1 MACSLGLKKCLSVC
15 GNHDEELLL
24 STLSSVR
31 AELQHGF
38 KYYSQVGNLDTLS
51 KEHVRRF
58 VKKMSGFLD
67 LSESLCHE
75 ILVHFLAVED
85 IPDDHI
91 DEVLSGWSANC
102 LLEDIR
108 RFYWKDRICL
118 IRLLKLCVCQWHD
131 SWSLVSDVL
140 FAMTSYESCKD
151 LVVDALDEYLI
162 QHQNTCSLIESWS
175 HSSLGFVSN
184 RNTVGADESNQFGV
198 IAAQKLKELIELLEL
213 ILLGVHGLC
222 LNGMNKNSP
231 VVFKKVLETFWS
243 ISFGSSLKNLRTNNL
258 MVDQICFTQTLILI
272 RAANLDSIVL
282 FSNQSLDDFALPYLR
297 LKNSNVASKSK
308 LAAENTTSSK
318 DEVPTHFLYDSN
330 LLNRLLASL
339 SNLGEYQVH
348 GPLLLFGAVCA
359 IAFTHSGSVSRNSS
373 DPSPDSTYELSDYSK
388 SQNFDENVSVISE
401 HCAQISIQ
409 NLDVFRFL
417 VGRLGRIDF
426 SPPQVS
432 HMDCNVSVPYSEFNA
447 SLVSLATHS
456 AIFDLVTLL
465 ARGVTLWS
473 LDSNPPP
480 TSQLFDS
487 LDYPNRDGFL
497 TLFSRTLRVVVTN
510 AHLVRCPVSKGI
522 PDTSD
527 DVPDFPV
534 DSGPRIGCRIFG
546 LIESLIESFPY
557 DLSVLRIY
565 TSLLVPS
572 SSSKIKSGSI
582 DLVNHVKEFINRVP
596 YLAEPLTE
604 SLLKNLSPRNPSLY
618 PQLTSN
624 IEKKLYMQ
632 VVLNKPRT
640 VMTVNSKITSSSTS
654 LPERNNIFSGV
665 YLVSGTQ
672 GYVNQDLG
680 LVVWR
685 IEYSL
690 WHVIGNEIY
699 LAELALNDF
708 HKSIASS
715 KDKYEARVILNTT
728 SYDSELLQTQAEF
741 YAQFYTGLT
750 RLLDLLEFISAC
762 FKCDLYISQ
771 CLISIE
777 YIWMIILRYLNIIPS
792 DQVNLIV
799 QYITNNISSSSFIKI
814 HRNFYGK
821 IKSSNEI
828 ITNRNSI
835 DELIIH
841 SLLPNLLCLI
851 GHSLLNLPTLKSKQL
866 IMENI
871 NLLTSV
877 LNNSHNIIPRMVINQ
892 NSQNSELTFG
902 LNSCYLINTILNYN
916 SSEPINFLN
925 FHQVTSLHHYSTNEY
940 QLLIS
945 YINFISGLFF
955 FIRWAYSNS
964 EFIIENI
971 HIDIIPLYIECS
983 ELIHGCL
990 VFIIQYLMIMCSQVD
1005 YCNENFNIH
1014 SINNGLIQKNL
1025 LLKVDF
1031 DQLAN
1036 LAEHCFMLLTDVL
1049 TTRTSEQDIQILRMI
1064 LKQLK
1069 QESSS
1074 SSTSLFHLFSKF
1086 ISEENHW
1093 PITYQC
1099 ITLHLL
1105 LNDTRSLNALIAF
1118 SSIHQSI
1125 LLRQT
1130 ETIEYGFPMSVY
1142 LNNCDI
1148 SRKTIL
1154 VDNSSSPT
1162 VRAVWLSLTLVHHLL
1177 NLENKLMIEPDNSN
1191 STPPPL
1197 LTSLQ
1202 CYSNSFT
1209 GDHYITTLF
1218 SYLRYSFSVGIS
1230 RLVVALLKWITQHS
1244 SVDIT
1249 NYLGNEL
1256 NQIRV
1261 SCLKRLVSTTDQLVR
1276 VGLYDLLSETVLNSE
1291 KYGPISSR
1299 LPVGLLRLLLTD
1311 GTIIGSDME
1320 LNRTMATKSKEISNS
1335 DCLDCVIDTLK
1346 ELQIKSFQKQFDD
1359 NDNTNNNQL
1368 STVLFWSVTKFIS
1381 SLYLL
1386 NIQPCI
1392 VNLKQRCD
1400 FWKTLTDPFFTFLR
1414 LQESEKEPL
1423 SDIENELCGDVVSI
1437 LALELYN
1444 KTSYTTNDESFKS
1457 FTSVMDYFVK
1467 NNLYNLWF
1475 TLTRKCLHKILSPSE
1490 SEDVSI
1496 EYLQSRL
1503 TSLHNVTCRWK
1514 CLLLLNYN
1522 DDNVDDNNFDS
1533 NGSNSNR
1540 NQLMNS
1546 RKQSKDNF
1554 TTIPLSI
1561 LNDLI
1566 ECFNLLRDLPPIQ
1579 PTFDLGNQL
1588 ATILNTTLVYLYK
1601 TYNTSKKNTPIEE
1614 LSTND
1619 LANYLTKLNDLLSSF
1634 QLAIDFQIQHMHSD
1648 LLASTYILFS
1658 WYDSKRLNEKTTD
1671 DKFEL
1676 LQSSLFNN
1684 AICFLSLLTR
1694 NPNISKIEESAILQ
1708 SVNLIIFLWDHNQ
1721 STTLFTRLT
1730 DTGVLNNIFI
1740 LLTECTKLKDGA
1752 TLSHSLISLL
1762 VKLVINS
1769 SQPLC
1774 NMATLTNTSNVNKLP
1789 HPIRTDLDESIDQC
1803 TDESENNLLNKPK
1816 NIITQLVLS
1825 YHEYISQAFC
1835 WPQLD
1840 TLRQW
1845 LQDGESYSNM
1855 QANSFDDHCYMKQTQ
1870 SVNYDWNAVLILE
1883 MRFLCLLHDNLGGMK
1898 HPLVYSLM
1906 QNFCM
1911 DNASQLEF
1919 FVNYWCSSLYNNNN
1933 TSINDQH
1940 LMSPLPIT
1948 SVLIQQGILSTDR
1961 IQLAETILMLYWR
1974 ILVAAEYISTSG
1986 LPIIASNILY
1996 SNHSRIANLN
2006 SHIPWPSYGP
2016 TVHSEFF
2023 NTVFNLIQCQ
2033 IHCCSILFQR
2043 HGFKSFKSVSFSGS
2057 HITPTKSGITGQS
2070 SSSPSGILTSTLPK
2084 TTLMMSKS
2092 NEVVTSSHSVSS
2104 VSMESSGSET
2114 SGLKFLY
2121 LIQHLIMSLSVLM
2134 VQLPILGKA
2143 SLMTSD
2149 ELKYLKVHVH
2159 LTFNSPNLNDNSTV
2173 LTFGVLIT
2181 LANSLGSLS
2190 SKLGSVW
2197 KSCQSNESVIAQRK
2211 RKLCSLVQRAY
2222 EMVLSIIFSQ
2232 STILLTS
2239 PSVRPMDKQLLLREL
2254 TAELEA
2260 CHSFGISLRRT
2271 SSVGHPITN
2280 TFLPRSPSSRS
2291 SSTHLRLSSASP
2303 QTPASSSSHLRNAP
2317 PPLGSTISLTDSS
2330 SFGFDKAANR
2340 FIELSRL
2347 SL

>member
-1 MACSLGLKKCLSVC
+1 M
-15 GNHDEELLL
+15 
-24 STLSSVR
+24 
-31 AELQHGF
+31 
-38 KYYSQVGNLDTLS
+38 S
-51 KEHVRRF
+51 KEHVRRL
-58 VKKMSGFLD
+58 VKRMSGFLD
-67 LSESLCHE
+67 LSEPLSHE

-85 IPDDHI
+85 IADDRI
-91 DEVLSGWSANC
+91 DEVLAGWSTNC

-108 RFYWKDRICL
+108 RYYWKDRLCL

-131 SWSLVSDVL
+131 SWSLISDVL
-140 FAMTSYESCKD
+140 FAMTSYESRKD
-151 LVVDALDEYLI
+151 LVVDALNEYLV
-162 QHQNTCSLIESWS
+162 QYQNTCSLIESWG
-175 HSSLGFVSN
+175 HSSSGFVSN
-184 RNTVGADESNQFGV
+184 RNTVGADESSQFGV
-198 IAAQKLKELIELLEL
+198 VAAQKLKELVELLEL
-213 ILLGVHGLC
+213 ILLGVHGLS
-222 LNGMNKNSP
+222 LTGTIKNSP
-231 VVFKKVLETFWS
+231 VVFKKVLETFW
-243 ISFGSSLKNLRTNNL
+243 
-258 MVDQICFTQTLILI
+258 
-272 RAANLDSIVL
+272 
-282 FSNQSLDDFALPYLR
+282 
-297 LKNSNVASKSK
+297 
-308 LAAENTTSSK
+308 
-318 DEVPTHFLYDSN
+318 
-330 LLNRLLASL
+330 
-339 SNLGEYQVH
+339 
-348 GPLLLFGAVCA
+348 VCA
-359 IAFTHSGSVSRNSS
+359 TAFTHSGSVSRNSS
-373 DPSPDSTYELSDYSK
+373 DPSPDSTYDLSGYAK
-388 SQNFDENVSVISE
+388 SQNFDENISVISD
-401 HCAQISIQ
+401 HCAQLSIQ

-417 VGRLGRIDF
+417 VGRLDRTDF
-426 SPPQVS
+426 RPPQVS
-432 HMDCNVSVPYSEFNA
+432 QMDCNVSVPYSEFNA

-456 AIFDLVTLL
+456 AVFDLVTLL
-465 ARGVTLWS
+465 ARDVALWS

-497 TLFSRTLRVVVTN
+497 TLFSRTLQVVVTN
-510 AHLVRCPVSKGI
+510 AHLVRCPMSKGI

-572 SSSKIKSGSI
+572 NSTKIKSGSI
-582 DLVNHVKEFINRVP
+582 NLVNHVKEFINHVP

-604 SLLKNLSPRNPSLY
+604 ALSKHLSSRNASLY
-618 PQLTSN
+618 PQLTST
-624 IEKKLYMQ
+624 IEKKLHMQ

-640 VMTVNSKITSSSTS
+640 VMTVNSKITSASAS

-665 YLVSGTQ
+665 YLASGTQ
-672 GYVNQDLG
+672 GYVDQDLG

-715 KDKYEARVILNTT
+715 MDKYEARVLLNAT
-728 SYDSELLQTQAEF
+728 SYDSESLQIQAEF
-741 YAQFYTGLT
+741 YAQFYTRLT

-762 FKCDLYISQ
+762 
-771 CLISIE
+771 
-777 YIWMIILRYLNIIPS
+777 
-792 DQVNLIV
+792 
-799 QYITNNISSSSFIKI
+799 
-814 HRNFYGK
+814 
-821 IKSSNEI
+821 
-828 ITNRNSI
+828 
-835 DELIIH
+835 
-841 SLLPNLLCLI
+841 
-851 GHSLLNLPTLKSKQL
+851 LKL

-877 LNNSHNIIPRMVINQ
+877 LNNSHSIIPRMVINQ
-892 NSQNSELTFG
+892 NGQSSQLTFG
-902 LNSCYLINTILNYN
+902 LNACYLINTILNYN

-925 FHQVTSLHHYSTNEY
+925 FQQSTSFHYHYHSTNVY
-940 QLLIS
+940 HLLIS
-945 YINFISGLFF
+945 YINFISGLFY
-955 FIRWAYSNS
+955 FIRWVYSNS
-964 EFIIENI
+964 EFIIETI

-990 VFIIQYLMIMCSQVD
+990 VFIIQHLMIMFSQVD
-1005 YCNENFNIH
+1005 YYAENFSMN
-1014 SINNGLIQKNL
+1014 SINNGLIQKNH

-1049 TTRTSEQDIQILRMI
+1049 TTRTSEQDVQILRMI

-1074 SSTSLFHLFSKF
+1074 SSTSLFHLFPKF

-1142 LNNCDI
+1142 FNNRDI

-1177 NLENKLMIEPDNSN
+1177 NLENKLLIEPGNSN
-1191 STPPPL
+1191 PITPPL
-1197 LTSLQ
+1197 LTSIQ

-1218 SYLRYSFSVGIS
+1218 FYLRYSFSVGIS
-1230 RLVVALLKWITQHS
+1230 RLVVALLKWITQYS

-1249 NYLGNEL
+1249 NYLGSES
-1256 NQIRV
+1256 NQVRA
-1261 SCLKRLVSTTDQLVR
+1261 SCLKKLVSTTEDQLVR

-1311 GTIIGSDME
+1311 GTVIGSDMK
-1320 LNRTMATKSKEISNS
+1320 LNRMVATKSKEISNS

-1346 ELQIKSFQKQFDD
+1346 ELQNKSFQKQFDD
-1359 NDNTNNNQL
+1359 NDTTYNNQL

-1400 FWKTLTDPFFTFLR
+1400 FWKTLTDPFFTLLR

-1475 TLTRKCLHKILSPSE
+1475 KLTRKCLHKVLSSSE
-1490 SEDVSI
+1490 SEDISI

-1522 DDNVDDNNFDS
+1522 DDNVDDDNLDAFLTSD
-1533 NGSNSNR
+1533 SNSNR

-1546 RKQSKDNF
+1546 RKQSKDDF
-1554 TTIPLSI
+1554 IAIPLSI
-1561 LNDLI
+1561 LSDLI
-1566 ECFNLLRDLPPIQ
+1566 ECFSLLCDLPPIQ
-1579 PTFDLGNQL
+1579 STFDLGNQL

-1601 TYNTSKKNTPIEE
+1601 TYNTSKKNTLIGE

-1634 QLAIDFQIQHMHSD
+1634 RLAIDFQVQHMHSD

-1658 WYDSKRLNEKTTD
+1658 WYNSKRLNEKTTD
-1671 DKFEL
+1671 DQFEL

-1684 AICFLSLLTR
+1684 AVCFLSLLTR
-1694 NPNISKIEESAILQ
+1694 NPNINRIEESAILQ
-1708 SVNLIIFLWDHNQ
+1708 SINLITFLWDHNQ
-1721 STTLFTRLT
+1721 STMLFTRLT
-1730 DTGVLNNIFI
+1730 DAGVLNNIFI

-1769 SQPLC
+1769 SQPT
-1774 NMATLTNTSNVNKLP
+1774 TLTNTSIVNTLP
-1789 HPIRTDLDESIDQC
+1789 HPTRTDLDESTDQC
-1803 TDESENNLLNKPK
+1803 INESENNLLHKPK
-1816 NIITQLVLS
+1816 NIITHLILS

-1835 WPQLD
+1835 WPQLE

-1845 LQDGESYSNM
+1845 LQDGESYSNI
-1855 QANSFDDHCYMKQTQ
+1855 QVNSFDDNCYMKQTQ
-1870 SVNYDWNAVLILE
+1870 SVHYDWNAVLILE
-1883 MRFLCLLHDNLGGMK
+1883 MQFLCLLHDNVGGMK
-1898 HPLVYSLM
+1898 HPLAYSLI

-1919 FVNYWCSSLYNNNN
+1919 LVNYWCSSLYNNN

-1948 SVLIQQGILSTDR
+1948 SVLIQQGLLSTGR
-1961 IQLAETILMLYWR
+1961 IQLAETILKLYWR
-1974 ILVAAEYISTSG
+1974 ILVAAEYIGTSG
-1986 LPIIASNILY
+1986 LPIIASNILH
-1996 SNHSRIANLN
+1996 SNHSRIANLT
-2006 SHIPWPSYGP
+2006 SRIPWPSYGP

-2043 HGFKSFKSVSFSGS
+2043 HGFKSFKSVPISGS
-2057 HITPTKSGITGQS
+2057 HITPTKSGIANQS
-2070 SSSPSGILTSTLPK
+2070 ISSPSGTLTSTLPK
-2084 TTLMMSKS
+2084 TTLL
-2092 NEVVTSSHSVSS
+2092 NEVVTSSHPVTSVT
-2104 VSMESSGSET
+2104 MESSGSET
-2114 SGLKFLY
+2114 SGLEFLY
-2121 LIQHLIMSLSVLM
+2121 LIRHLIMSLSVLM

-2190 SKLGSVW
+2190 SKLSSVW
-2197 KSCQSNESVIAQRK
+2197 KSCQSSESVVAQKK
-2211 RKLCSLVQRAY
+2211 RELCCLVQRAY

-2239 PSVRPMDKQLLLREL
+2239 PSIRLMDKQLLLREL
-2254 TAELEA
+2254 TAELESLSLFRYIFA
-2260 CHSFGISLRRT
+2260 SYIFCH
-2271 SSVGHPITN
+2271 PYPQY
-2280 TFLPRSPSSRS
+2280 FLTLEVQAVDLP
-2291 SSTHLRLSSASP
+2291 STHLRLSSASP
-2303 QTPASSSSHLRNAP
+2303 QTTASSSSHLRNAP
-2317 PPLGSTISLTDSS
+2317 PPLGSTIPLMDSS

-2347 SL
+2347 NL

>member
-1 MACSLGLKKCLSVC
+1 MACSLSLKKCLAVC

-24 STLSSVR
+24 STLSCVK
-31 AELQHGF
+31 AQLQHGF
-38 KYYSQVGNLDTLS
+38 KYYSQVGNLDTMS
-51 KEHVRRF
+51 KEHVRRL
-58 VKKMSGFLD
+58 VKRMSGFLD
-67 LSESLCHE
+67 LSEPLSHE

-85 IPDDHI
+85 IADDRI
-91 DEVLSGWSANC
+91 DEVLAGWSTNC

-108 RFYWKDRICL
+108 RYYWKDRLCL

-131 SWSLVSDVL
+131 SWSLISDVL
-140 FAMTSYESCKD
+140 FAMTSYESRRD
-151 LVVDALDEYLI
+151 LVVDALNEYLV
-162 QHQNTCSLIESWS
+162 QYQNTCSLIESWG
-175 HSSLGFVSN
+175 HSSSGFVSN
-184 RNTVGADESNQFGV
+184 RNTVGADESSQFGV
-198 IAAQKLKELIELLEL
+198 VAAQKLKELVELLEL
-213 ILLGVHGLC
+213 ILLGVHGLS
-222 LNGMNKNSP
+222 LTGTIKNSP

-243 ISFGSSLKNLRTNNL
+243 ISFGSSLKSLRTNNL
-258 MVDQICFTQTLILI
+258 LVDQICFTQTLILI

-282 FSNQSLDDFALPYLR
+282 FSNQSLDDFALPYR
-297 LKNSNVASKSK
+297 RSKISNVASKSK
-308 LAAENTTSSK
+308 LASENTISSK

-359 IAFTHSGSVSRNSS
+359 TAFTHSGSVSRNSS
-373 DPSPDSTYELSDYSK
+373 DPSPDSTYDLSGYAK
-388 SQNFDENVSVISE
+388 SQNFDENISVISD
-401 HCAQISIQ
+401 HCAQLSIQ

-417 VGRLGRIDF
+417 VGRLDRTDF
-426 SPPQVS
+426 RPPQVS
-432 HMDCNVSVPYSEFNA
+432 QMDCNVSVPYSEFNA

-456 AIFDLVTLL
+456 AVFDLVTLL
-465 ARGVTLWS
+465 ARDVALWS

-497 TLFSRTLRVVVTN
+497 TLFSRTLQVVVTN
-510 AHLVRCPVSKGI
+510 AHLVRCPMSKGI

-572 SSSKIKSGSI
+572 NSTKIKSGSI
-582 DLVNHVKEFINRVP
+582 NLVNHVKEFINHVP

-604 SLLKNLSPRNPSLY
+604 ALSKHLSSRNASLY
-618 PQLTSN
+618 PQLTST
-624 IEKKLYMQ
+624 IEKKLHMQ

-640 VMTVNSKITSSSTS
+640 VMTVNSKITSASAS

-665 YLVSGTQ
+665 YLASGTQ
-672 GYVNQDLG
+672 GYVDQDLG

-715 KDKYEARVILNTT
+715 MDKYEARVLLNAT
-728 SYDSELLQTQAEF
+728 SYDSESLQIQAEF
-741 YAQFYTGLT
+741 YAQFYTRLT

-762 FKCDLYISQ
+762 LKCDLYISQ

-799 QYITNNISSSSFIKI
+799 QHFTNNISSSSFIKI

-828 ITNRNSI
+828 GINRNSI

-841 SLLPNLLCLI
+841 LLLPNLLCLI
-851 GHSLLNLPTLKSKQL
+851 GQSLLNLPTLKSKQL

-877 LNNSHNIIPRMVINQ
+877 LNNSHSIIPRMVINQ
-892 NSQNSELTFG
+892 NGQSSQLTFG
-902 LNSCYLINTILNYN
+902 LNACYLINTILNYN

-925 FHQVTSLHHYSTNEY
+925 FQQSTSFHYHYHSTNVY
-940 QLLIS
+940 HLLIS
-945 YINFISGLFF
+945 YINFISGLFY
-955 FIRWAYSNS
+955 FIRWVYSNS
-964 EFIIENI
+964 EFIIETI

-990 VFIIQYLMIMCSQVD
+990 VFIIQHLMIMFSQVD
-1005 YCNENFNIH
+1005 YYAENFSMN
-1014 SINNGLIQKNL
+1014 SINNGLIQKNH

-1049 TTRTSEQDIQILRMI
+1049 TTRTSEQDVQILRMI

-1074 SSTSLFHLFSKF
+1074 SSTSLFHLFPKF

-1142 LNNCDI
+1142 FNNRDI

-1177 NLENKLMIEPDNSN
+1177 NLENKLLIEPGNSN
-1191 STPPPL
+1191 PITPPL
-1197 LTSLQ
+1197 LTSIQ

-1218 SYLRYSFSVGIS
+1218 FYLRYSFSVGIS
-1230 RLVVALLKWITQHS
+1230 RLVVALLKWITQYS

-1249 NYLGNEL
+1249 NYLGSES
-1256 NQIRV
+1256 NQVRA
-1261 SCLKRLVSTTDQLVR
+1261 SCLKKLVSTTEDQLVR

-1311 GTIIGSDME
+1311 GTVIGSDMK
-1320 LNRTMATKSKEISNS
+1320 LNRMVATKSKEISNS

-1346 ELQIKSFQKQFDD
+1346 ELQNKSFQKQFDD
-1359 NDNTNNNQL
+1359 NDTTYNNQL

-1400 FWKTLTDPFFTFLR
+1400 FWKTLTDPFFTLLR

-1475 TLTRKCLHKILSPSE
+1475 KLTRKCLHKVLSSSE
-1490 SEDVSI
+1490 SEDISI

-1522 DDNVDDNNFDS
+1522 DDNVDDDNLDAFLTSD
-1533 NGSNSNR
+1533 SNSNR

-1546 RKQSKDNF
+1546 RKQSKDDF
-1554 TTIPLSI
+1554 IAIPLSI
-1561 LNDLI
+1561 LSDLI
-1566 ECFNLLRDLPPIQ
+1566 ECFSLLCDLPPIQ
-1579 PTFDLGNQL
+1579 STFDLGNQL

-1601 TYNTSKKNTPIEE
+1601 TYNTSKKNTLIGE

-1634 QLAIDFQIQHMHSD
+1634 RLAIDFQVQHMHSD

-1658 WYDSKRLNEKTTD
+1658 WYNSKRLNEKTTD
-1671 DKFEL
+1671 DQFEL

-1684 AICFLSLLTR
+1684 AVCFLSLLTR
-1694 NPNISKIEESAILQ
+1694 NPNINRIEESAILQ
-1708 SVNLIIFLWDHNQ
+1708 SINLITFLWDHNQ
-1721 STTLFTRLT
+1721 STMLFTRLT
-1730 DTGVLNNIFI
+1730 DAGVLNNIFI

-1769 SQPLC
+1769 SQPT
-1774 NMATLTNTSNVNKLP
+1774 TLTNTSIVNTLP
-1789 HPIRTDLDESIDQC
+1789 HPTRTDLDESTDQC
-1803 TDESENNLLNKPK
+1803 INESENNLLHKPK
-1816 NIITQLVLS
+1816 NIITHLILS

-1835 WPQLD
+1835 WPQLE

-1845 LQDGESYSNM
+1845 LQDGESYSNI
-1855 QANSFDDHCYMKQTQ
+1855 QVNSFDDNCYMKQTQ
-1870 SVNYDWNAVLILE
+1870 SVHYDWNAVLILE
-1883 MRFLCLLHDNLGGMK
+1883 MQFLCLLHDNVGGMK
-1898 HPLVYSLM
+1898 HPLAYSLI

-1919 FVNYWCSSLYNNNN
+1919 LVNYWCSSLYNNN

-1948 SVLIQQGILSTDR
+1948 SVLIQQGLLSTGR
-1961 IQLAETILMLYWR
+1961 IQLAETILKLYWR
-1974 ILVAAEYISTSG
+1974 ILVAAEYIGTSG
-1986 LPIIASNILY
+1986 LPIIASNILH
-1996 SNHSRIANLN
+1996 SNHSRIANLT
-2006 SHIPWPSYGP
+2006 SRIPWPSYGP

-2043 HGFKSFKSVSFSGS
+2043 HGFKSFKSVPISGS
-2057 HITPTKSGITGQS
+2057 HITPTKSGIANQS
-2070 SSSPSGILTSTLPK
+2070 ISSPSGTLTSTLPK
-2084 TTLMMSKS
+2084 TTLL
-2092 NEVVTSSHSVSS
+2092 NEVVTSSHPVTSVT
-2104 VSMESSGSET
+2104 MESSGSET
-2114 SGLKFLY
+2114 SGLEFLY
-2121 LIQHLIMSLSVLM
+2121 LIRHLIMSLSVLM

-2190 SKLGSVW
+2190 SKLSSVW
-2197 KSCQSNESVIAQRK
+2197 KSCQSSESVVAQKK
-2211 RKLCSLVQRAY
+2211 RELCCLVQRAY

-2239 PSVRPMDKQLLLREL
+2239 PSIRLMDKQLLLREL
-2254 TAELEA
+2254 TAELKA

-2271 SSVGHPITN
+2271 SSVGHPTTN
-2280 TFLPRSPSSRS
+2280 TSLPRSPSSRS

-2303 QTPASSSSHLRNAP
+2303 QTTASSSSHLRNAP
-2317 PPLGSTISLTDSS
+2317 PPLGSTIPLMDSS

-2347 SL
+2347 NL